1 MIGSHPLTVTALQA
15 GQLALHKMEQTSVDH
30 PSSSRS
36 CYINNDKYSCFLQ
49 ITQDEPQFSV
59 KWGNK
64 MLVKEANKPFSIEHP
79 LLSKYTFKI
88 TNVRLKPKP
97 MSIFEWLKTR

>member
-1 MIGSHPLTVTALQA
+1 MIGLIPLHVTALQA
-15 GQLALHKMEQTSVDH
+15 GQLALHKMEQTPVDH

-64 MLVKEANKPFSIEHP
+64 MLIKEANKPFSIEHP

-88 TNVRLKPKP
+88 TNVRPKLKPI
-97 MSIFEWLKTR
+97 SIFEWLKTR

>member
-1 MIGSHPLTVTALQA
+1 MIGSNLLQVTALQLTNL
-15 GQLALHKMEQTSVDH
+15 LAPKSQTQFLNN
-30 PSSSRS
+30 RS
-36 CYINNDKYSCFLQ
+36 CYIENDKCSGFLQ
-49 ITQDEPQFSV
+49 TTQEEPQFSV

-79 LLSKYTFKI
+79 LLNKYTFKV

-97 MSIFEWLKTR
+97 VSIFEWLKSR